1 MRLAD
6 YTTLRLGGPA
16 RGFVRAATEDELI
29 ETVRAAD
36 AGGQPVLILGGG
48 SNLVVADEGFDGTV
62 IQVATRGVS
71 RGDEPG
77 VLTVAAGEDWDA
89 VVARTVAEGLAG
101 LECLSG
107 IPGLAG
113 ATPIQNVGAYG
124 QEVAE
129 TITRVRVYDRLAG
142 HVQEIPNDQCGF
154 GYRTSRFR
162 GDARFVVLSVTFGL
176 AVQARS
182 VPVRYAELAAFL
194 GVAPGDQV
202 ESTEARAAVIELR
215 QRKGMV
221 IDPAD
226 PDTRSVGSFFVN
238 PVLDA
243 AALARVE
250 AAARA
255 RSGPDTR
262 VPRFA
267 AEGSGDG
274 LVKVPAAW
282 LIEQAGFGKG
292 YNPGDGARISAK
304 HTLALVNAGSA
315 STAALLALAREIR
328 DGVRGAFGV
337 SLAPEPVLVG
347 VTLLPGIPADTGHPG
362 GRGRVPSW
370 PPRHGVTALLRYG
383 ARPSGSGRHQ
393 AERHRDGRVSHR
405 VRLAAR
411 LGRGTHGQVD
421 GERLGRHEPG
431 VRAQRVGDR
440 AVGAEG
446 QPDPVG
452 HGQAGVAARLLHDPD
467 HVAGGA
473 FGRQV
478 GRHLQ
483 VQCDQPG
490 LPGQRR
496 GRVAVRRG

>member
-6 YTTLRLGGPA
+6 YTTVRLGGPA
-16 RGFVRAATEDELI
+16 RGFVRAGTEEELI
-29 ETVRAAD
+29 GAVRAAD
-36 AGGQPVLILGGG
+36 AAGEPVLILGGG

-71 RGDEPG
+71 RGAGPG

-129 TITRVRVYDRLAG
+129 TIIRVRVYDRKAG
-142 HVQEIPNDQCGF
+142 DVLEIPNEQCGF

-162 GDARFVVLSVTFGL
+162 GADRFVVLSVTFGL
-176 AVQARS
+176 AVQVRS
-182 VPVRYAELAAFL
+182 VPVRYAELAAAL
-194 GVAPGDQV
+194 GVSPGDQV
-202 ESTEARAAVIELR
+202 DSTEARSAVIELR

-238 PVLDA
+238 PVLNA
-243 AALARVE
+243 AALAAVE

-255 RSGPDTR
+255 RCGPDTR
-262 VPRFA
+262 VPRFSA
-267 AEGSGDG
+267 GDG

-282 LIEQAGFGKG
+282 LIERAGFSRG
-292 YNPGDGARISAK
+292 YNPGDGVRISAK

-328 DGVRGAFGV
+328 DGVRDAFGV
-337 SLAPEPVLVG
+337 SLAPEPVLIG
-347 VTLLPGIPADTGHPG
+347 VSL
-362 GRGRVPSW
+362 
-370 PPRHGVTALLRYG
+370 
-383 ARPSGSGRHQ
+383 
-393 AERHRDGRVSHR
+393 
-405 VRLAAR
+405 
-411 LGRGTHGQVD
+411 
-421 GERLGRHEPG
+421 
-431 VRAQRVGDR
+431 
-440 AVGAEG
+440 
-446 QPDPVG
+446 
-452 HGQAGVAARLLHDPD
+452 
-467 HVAGGA
+467 
-473 FGRQV
+473 
-478 GRHLQ
+478 
-483 VQCDQPG
+483 
-490 LPGQRR
+490 
-496 GRVAVRRG
+496 